1 MASILKV
8 DDLRG
13 NTSAGDITITKNS
26 VTYSLQD
33 VLPHT
38 YTLYDHQNT
47 AIDLS
52 LNVSS
57 VTDESTGNF
66 YLNIATATA
75 TLKEYISHFSAEDW
89 YSNGGTSNSVR
100 HSTTTSTTK
109 LYYRHF
115 ENGSARDTQYNHVTV
130 MGDLA

>member
-1 MASILKV
+1 MSEIITNKLTGKTA
-8 DDLRG
+8 
-13 NTSAGDITITKNS
+13 AGDVTITKDS
-26 VTYSLQD
+26 VTYSL
-33 VLPHT
+33 
-38 YTLYDHQNT
+38 
-47 AIDLS
+47 
-52 LNVSS
+52 SS

-66 YLNIATATA
+66 YLNISTATA

-89 YSNGGTSNSVR
+89 YSNGGTANSVR